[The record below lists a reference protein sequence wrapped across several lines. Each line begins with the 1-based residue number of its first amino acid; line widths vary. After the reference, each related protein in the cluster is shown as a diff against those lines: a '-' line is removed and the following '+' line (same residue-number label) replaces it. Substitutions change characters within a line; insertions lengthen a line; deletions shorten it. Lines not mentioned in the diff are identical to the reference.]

1 MYAYLYMFICIVY
14 GPTYYFFWKCRGGR
28 ESYLCF
34 YCVVSI
40 QIRFVFFLKG
50 GGGKQGVLSM
60 FLLCSEYTDKICI
73 VVILRLNGKCGTI
86 TSVPVC
92 PSF

>member
-1 MYAYLYMFICIVY
+1 
-14 GPTYYFFWKCRGGR
+14 
-28 ESYLCF
+28 
-34 YCVVSI
+34 
-40 QIRFVFFLKG
+40 
-50 GGGKQGVLSM
+50 M

>member
-1 MYAYLYMFICIVY
+1 MCIHVYVSMYTYTYVCICIY
-14 GPTYYFFWKCRGGR
+14 GPTYSFFGKCRGGR

-40 QIRFVFFLKG
+40 QIR
-50 GGGKQGVLSM
+50 
-60 FLLCSEYTDKICI
+60 CI
-73 VVILRLNGKCGTI
+73 VVILRLNSKCGTI